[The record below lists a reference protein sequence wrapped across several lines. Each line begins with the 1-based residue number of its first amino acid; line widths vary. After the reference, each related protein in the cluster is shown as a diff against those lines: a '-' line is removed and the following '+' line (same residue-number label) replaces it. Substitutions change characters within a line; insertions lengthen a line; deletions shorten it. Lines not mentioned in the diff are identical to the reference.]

1 MNGKFFKTVAVII
14 TLLGIVLGIVLGFA
28 CQINISNWY
37 SSAKYTFNTGLM
49 FETWIVAD
57 LIALFFTWMGAVLE
71 KLEKIEVKLCG
82 KIEPNSQSEFKDNI
96 MGTVNS
102 TVDKIKSF
110 STASTE
116 NSVPTENEWKC
127 PNCGAINQNYTGTC
141 GCGQQKPKI

>member
-1 MNGKFFKTVAVII
+1 MNGKFFKTVAVFI

-82 KIEPNSQSEFKDNI
+82 KIESNSQSEFKDNI

-116 NSVPTENEWKC
+116 NSVPTGNEWKC

>member
-57 LIALFFTWMGAVLE
+57 LIALFFAWMSVVLAKIE
-71 KLEKIEVKLCG
+71 RIEEKICG
-82 KIEPNSQSEFKDNI
+82 KIVPNYQSEFKGNI

-116 NSVPTENEWKC
+116 NSVLTGNEWKC

>member
-1 MNGKFFKTVAVII
+1 MNSKHFKFVASII
-14 TLLGIVLGIVLGFA
+14 FLVGTILGIVLGFA
-28 CQINISNWY
+28 CQINTSNWY

-57 LIALFFTWMGAVLE
+57 LIALFFTWMSVVLAKIE
-71 KLEKIEVKLCG
+71 RIEEKICG
-82 KIEPNSQSEFKDNI
+82 KIEPNSHSEFKDNI

-116 NSVPTENEWKC
+116 NSVPTGNEWKC